1 MKKGPI
7 CTKPDIPG
15 AIVMAKATKCL
26 LDISKALAVQFDISF
41 TGNPNGQLLLLVSI
55 NRAPLTGFDAGGHL
69 ASSCLIMER
78 GNLPGKPDYG
88 PGNRIITH

>member
-1 MKKGPI
+1 
-7 CTKPDIPG
+7 
-15 AIVMAKATKCL
+15 MAKARKCL

-69 ASSCLIMER
+69 ARRGLLWSLVRLIR
-78 GNLPGKPDYG
+78 G

>member
-1 MKKGPI
+1 
-7 CTKPDIPG
+7 
-15 AIVMAKATKCL
+15 MAKATKCL

-69 ASSCLIMER
+69 APVLLWSPATCPASLIM
-78 GNLPGKPDYG
+78 GQAIG
-88 PGNRIITH
+88 

>member
-7 CTKPDIPG
+7 CTIPG

-26 LDISKALAVQFDISF
+26 LDILKALAVQFDISF

-55 NRAPLTGFDAGGHL
+55 NRAPLTSFDAGGHL
-69 ASSCLIMER
+69 EVSCLIVER

-88 PGNRIITH
+88 RGNRIITH

>member
-7 CTKPDIPG
+7 CTELDIPD

-69 ASSCLIMER
+69 AGSCLIMER
-78 GNLPGKPDYG
+78 SNLPDYG